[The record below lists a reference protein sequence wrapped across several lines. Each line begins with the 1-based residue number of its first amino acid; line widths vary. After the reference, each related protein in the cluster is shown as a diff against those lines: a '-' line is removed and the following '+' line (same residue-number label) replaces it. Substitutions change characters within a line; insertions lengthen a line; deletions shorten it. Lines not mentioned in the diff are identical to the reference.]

1 MIDRKKILIVD
12 DHQDN
17 IFVLENRLDLEGF
30 KVITALDG
38 ESCISLAKECKP
50 SLILLDV
57 MMPNMSGYE
66 VCKVLTNDEVTK
78 EIPIILL
85 TALTNPEE
93 TAKGFEAGAFDFIKK
108 PFSRVELLARI
119 KSALRFSETNK
130 LLLNLEKINT
140 FSATIKKTNH
150 EVKQPLTLISLAAT
164 AIKRE
169 IENDELDKD
178 SIKKR
183 VKYIED
189 SVTEITKTL
198 EFMKSIQSP
207 DVKEYLENLN
217 LNYFVETS
225 ERLT

>member
-1 MIDRKKILIVD
+1 MYRKKILIVD
-12 DHQDN
+12 DHQDS

-38 ESCISLAKECKP
+38 ESCISLAKEYTP

-66 VCKVLTNDEVTK
+66 VCKVLSKDEETK

-85 TALTNPEE
+85 TALTSPDE
-93 TAKGFEAGAFDFIKK
+93 TAKGFEVGAFDYIKK
-108 PFSRVELLARI
+108 PFSRVELLSRI
-119 KSALRFSETNK
+119 KSALRFSETKK
-130 LLLNLEKINT
+130 LLLGLEKINT
-140 FSATIKKTNH
+140 FSATIEKTNH

-169 IENDELDKD
+169 IQNEEIDKD

-183 VKYIED
+183 VQYIED
-189 SVTEITKTL
+189 SVLEITKTL
-198 EFMKSIQSP
+198 EFMKNIQSP
-207 DVKEYLENLN
+207 DIKEYLENLN

-225 ERLT
+225 EKST

>member
-1 MIDRKKILIVD
+1 MGRKKILIVD
-12 DHQDN
+12 DHQDS

-38 ESCISLAKECKP
+38 ESCISLTKECKP

-66 VCKVLTNDEVTK
+66 VCKVLSNVEETK

-85 TALTNPEE
+85 TALTSPDE

-119 KSALRFSETNK
+119 KSALRFSETKK
-130 LLLNLEKINT
+130 LLLDLEKVNT
-140 FSATIKKTNH
+140 FSVTIKKTNH
-150 EVKQPLTLISLAAT
+150 EIKQPLTLISLAAT

-169 IENDELDKD
+169 VENEELDKD
-178 SIKKR
+178 VIIKR
-183 VKYIED
+183 VQYIED
-189 SVTEITKTL
+189 SVTKITKTL